1 MDSQSPFTSAGPYN
15 ATYPIERSSLQFC
28 DSPLW
33 DTALLWNTET
43 PRYFEMRDLGPSC
56 FSQFH
61 TVLRDHSAGLP
72 PHLGPPPPPP
82 RRLDHPLQKC
92 CQRCKFFAKTK
103 KIFQICHSSNCR
115 RFPGVGVWNAAK
127 SWQPCSC
134 YSALQSWSFPSPSSR
149 WEPFKHKDL
158 VNAIFPTAQCAFCKV
173 RCHCIF
179 YGPGIRYS
187 GIFCVPCI
195 SSGYSDIFWHIS
207 VVDTVAYFGGNHGSR
222 VWKSLKL
229 KKVYFPRT
237 RTSWDKY
244 MFNRIV
250 FFKF

>member
-1 MDSQSPFTSAGPYN
+1 MIFSKFL
-15 ATYPIERSSLQFC
+15 EKMH
-28 DSPLW
+28 PL
-33 DTALLWNTET
+33 
-43 PRYFEMRDLGPSC
+43 RGGS
-56 FSQFH
+56 
-61 TVLRDHSAGLP
+61 LP
-72 PHLGPPPPPP
+72 PSRWSL
-82 RRLDHPLQKC
+82 
-92 CQRCKFFAKTK
+92 
-103 KIFQICHSSNCR
+103 SS
-115 RFPGVGVWNAAK
+115 AA
-127 SWQPCSC
+127 
-134 YSALQSWSFPSPSSR
+134 LSPSLLISPPLALDSLASDAR
-149 WEPFKHKDL
+149 SLELPPDL
-158 VNAIFPTAQCAFCKV
+158 LGRRGRQVSSSFVVYGSVAIAQCVLCKV

-179 YGPGIRYS
+179 SGPGIRYS
-187 GIFCVPCI
+187 DIFCVPCI

>member
-1 MDSQSPFTSAGPYN
+1 MIAWLDWCTVYCTYDVSAGMVLWTEKMLFESSSYMVVIWFSYCSDN
-15 ATYPIERSSLQFC
+15 WSIHLYSSL
-28 DSPLW
+28 S
-33 DTALLWNTET
+33 E
-43 PRYFEMRDLGPSC
+43 
-56 FSQFH
+56 
-61 TVLRDHSAGLP
+61 
-72 PHLGPPPPPP
+72 
-82 RRLDHPLQKC
+82 
-92 CQRCKFFAKTK
+92 
-103 KIFQICHSSNCR
+103 SSIH
-115 RFPGVGVWNAAK
+115 
-127 SWQPCSC
+127 
-134 YSALQSWSFPSPSSR
+134 YSR
-149 WEPFKHKDL
+149 WTE
-158 VNAIFPTAQCAFCKV
+158 IQWGCTAQCAFCKV

-244 MFNRIV
+244 MLNRIV
-250 FFKF
+250 FFQI

>member
-1 MDSQSPFTSAGPYN
+1 MALRKSSSFIIFIIICHA
-15 ATYPIERSSLQFC
+15 IEQNILQY
-28 DSPLW
+28 L
-33 DTALLWNTET
+33 
-43 PRYFEMRDLGPSC
+43 
-56 FSQFH
+56 
-61 TVLRDHSAGLP
+61 
-72 PHLGPPPPPP
+72 
-82 RRLDHPLQKC
+82 HP
-92 CQRCKFFAKTK
+92 AKNGILHKDGTK
-103 KIFQICHSSNCR
+103 K
-115 RFPGVGVWNAAK
+115 
-127 SWQPCSC
+127 
-134 YSALQSWSFPSPSSR
+134 
-149 WEPFKHKDL
+149 PFYADPHC
-158 VNAIFPTAQCAFCKV
+158 IAQCAFCKV

-244 MFNRIV
+244 MLNRIV
-250 FFKF
+250 FFQI

>member
-1 MDSQSPFTSAGPYN
+1 MCLRRKPWIIPRSIGSFPFHRFPVVWERCHINQSLDS
-15 ATYPIERSSLQFC
+15 
-28 DSPLW
+28 
-33 DTALLWNTET
+33 
-43 PRYFEMRDLGPSC
+43 
-56 FSQFH
+56 FH
-61 TVLRDHSAGLP
+61 LRDQQSLSPTWSGIRWQFVKRCGL
-72 PHLGPPPPPP
+72 
-82 RRLDHPLQKC
+82 C
-92 CQRCKFFAKTK
+92 
-103 KIFQICHSSNCR
+103 
-115 RFPGVGVWNAAK
+115 
-127 SWQPCSC
+127 
-134 YSALQSWSFPSPSSR
+134 
-149 WEPFKHKDL
+149 
-158 VNAIFPTAQCAFCKV
+158 TAQCAFCKV
-173 RCHCIF
+173 RYHGIF

>member
-1 MDSQSPFTSAGPYN
+1 MDPQSPFTSAGPDN

-103 KIFQICHSSNCR
+103 KSFQICHASICPLFHKGSLGLAFEMPPSLDNPAPATQPCR
-115 RFPGVGVWNAAK
+115 AGRFP
-127 SWQPCSC
+127 P
-134 YSALQSWSFPSPSSR
+134 LPP
-149 WEPFKHKDL
+149 
-158 VNAIFPTAQCAFCKV
+158 
-173 RCHCIF
+173 
-179 YGPGIRYS
+179 
-187 GIFCVPCI
+187 
-195 SSGYSDIFWHIS
+195 
-207 VVDTVAYFGGNHGSR
+207 GGNPSNT
-222 VWKSLKL
+222 KIL
-229 KKVYFPRT
+229 
-237 RTSWDKY
+237 
-244 MFNRIV
+244 
-250 FFKF
+250 

>member
-1 MDSQSPFTSAGPYN
+1 MASDNKPG
-15 ATYPIERSSLQFC
+15 ATQGAC
-28 DSPLW
+28 
-33 DTALLWNTET
+33 A
-43 PRYFEMRDLGPSC
+43 
-56 FSQFH
+56 
-61 TVLRDHSAGLP
+61 
-72 PHLGPPPPPP
+72 
-82 RRLDHPLQKC
+82 
-92 CQRCKFFAKTK
+92 TK
-103 KIFQICHSSNCR
+103 KWFFLFAEQLNCVCVNQCVKYKHSIVDWIKAHTSLTGTKTLTSINI
-115 RFPGVGVWNAAK
+115 
-127 SWQPCSC
+127 S
-134 YSALQSWSFPSPSSR
+134 
-149 WEPFKHKDL
+149 
-158 VNAIFPTAQCAFCKV
+158 AQCAFCKV

-237 RTSWDKY
+237 WTSWDKY